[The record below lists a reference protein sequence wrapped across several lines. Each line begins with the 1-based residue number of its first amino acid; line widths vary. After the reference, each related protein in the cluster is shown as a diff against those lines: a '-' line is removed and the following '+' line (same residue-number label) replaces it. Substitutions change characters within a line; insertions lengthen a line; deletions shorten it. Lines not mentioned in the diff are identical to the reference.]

1 MTTEPILEPEPDPGT
16 DSPVVGIIGAGKSGT
31 AIARLALAAG
41 YPVRIAA
48 SGPAEETALM
58 TDIIAPGVVAGTV
71 VEVIDGAD
79 IVILAVPLR
88 RFPELPLQ
96 QLEQHVVVDAMNY
109 WPPIDGI
116 LPTYDN
122 TDQPSSVVVRNAL
135 PGTVRLVK
143 TFNHLGYHQ
152 LEDLPRPHGAA
163 DRAALAISG
172 DDPDA
177 VAVVADL
184 VDRLGFDPCPAG
196 DLAGSHALQPDSA
209 IFGTGLDATGMQRHL
224 AEDQQP
230 NRAA

>member
-1 MTTEPILEPEPDPGT
+1 MTTGSQTRGESAGSVI
-16 DSPVVGIIGAGKSGT
+16 GIIGAGKSGT

-48 SGPAEETALM
+48 SGPVEETAVM
-58 TDIIAPGVVAGTV
+58 IDIIAPGAVAGPVT
-71 VEVIDGAD
+71 EVIDAAD

-96 QLEQHVVVDAMNY
+96 RLEDRVAVDAMNY

-116 LPTYDN
+116 LPAYEN
-122 TDQPSSVVVRNAL
+122 TEQPSSVLVRDTL
-135 PGTVRLVK
+135 PATVRLVK

-152 LEDLPRPHGAA
+152 LEDLPRPRGAA

-177 VAVVADL
+177 VATVADL
-184 VDRLGFDPCPAG
+184 VDHLGFDPIAAG
-196 DLAGSHALQPDSA
+196 HLAASHVLQPDSA
-209 IFGTGLDATGMQRHL
+209 IFGTGLAAATMQRHL

>member
-1 MTTEPILEPEPDPGT
+1 MTTEPIPELEPDPGT

-48 SGPAEETALM
+48 SGPAEETAMM
-58 TDIIAPGVVAGTV
+58 TAIVAPGVVAGTV
-71 VEVIDGAD
+71 AEVIDGAD

-88 RFPELPLQ
+88 QFPELPLSR
-96 QLEQHVVVDAMNY
+96 LEDRVVVDAMNY

-116 LPTYDN
+116 LPAYEN
-122 TDQPSSVVVRNAL
+122 TDRPSSLVVRDAL
-135 PGTVRLVK
+135 PATVRLVK

-152 LEDLPRPHGAA
+152 LEDLPRPRGAT

-184 VDRLGFDPCPAG
+184 VDRLGFDPVPAG
-196 DLAGSHALQPDSA
+196 TLAGSHAVQPDSA

-224 AEDQQP
+224 ADDQQP
-230 NRAA
+230 DRAA